1 MPETEPVSVQPQQL
15 TELQFRELRG
25 KYFTVRHYRVKP
37 CNHLLDQINEPTFRN
52 CESCWFCF
60 FNSHG
65 QLVEVTDKAFQEQG
79 FRFLDKMRGVT
90 YRKAFTSFMST
101 IARMKKESDEQQ
113 RSEIQSSGS
122 LGQGD
127 GQSERGINDVSTAG
141 KQGEPASPV
150 DFEQSNIAG

>member
-1 MPETEPVSVQPQQL
+1 
-15 TELQFRELRG
+15 
-25 KYFTVRHYRVKP
+25 
-37 CNHLLDQINEPTFRN
+37 
-52 CESCWFCF
+52 
-60 FNSHG
+60 
-65 QLVEVTDKAFQEQG
+65 LVEVTDKAFQEQG